1 MQIVVSEDTAQ
12 STYVRITGTD
22 DEMDAIIQERDKLQG
37 QGYRV
42 VGDLVLDLELQER
55 TFFMERKK

>member
-1 MQIVVSEDTAQ
+1 MQIVVSEDTPQ
-12 STYVRITGTD
+12 STFVRITGTD
-22 DEMDAIIQERDKLQG
+22 DEMDAIIQEKDKLQG